1 MIQEEKRLWK
11 KGFNSIIG
19 IDEAGRGPLAGPVV
33 AAAVLID
40 KKDFDLLKKNKLI
53 KDSKQL
59 SEKQRKQA
67 YDVIINKVKWG
78 IGIVS
83 EKEIDK
89 INIRE
94 ATKKAMI
101 KAIKNIEKK
110 TKVDFIILDGNMS
123 LDINYNQKTVI
134 KGDQKVLSCSA
145 ASIIAKVTRDELMIK
160 YDKLYPLYNFKK
172 HKGYGTKEHYLN
184 IKKYGICEIHR
195 KSFHCW
201 SGHAHFGQFN

>member
-195 KSFHCW
+195 KSFHC
-201 SGHAHFGQFN
+201 